1 MVRKLRKILCPLD
14 FSTRSLE
21 ALDYAADIARQY
33 DGQII
38 LLHVVENP
46 WVDLY
51 GPTWQ
56 GFFAEL
62 EHALEWAKTKLVD
75 AAQTHAADLA
85 CETIAKRGNPYEEII
100 DLAKARQVDVIIM
113 ATHGRTGLQRLSL
126 GSVTEKVLRT
136 APCPVLTVRQATE
149 E

>member
-1 MVRKLRKILCPLD
+1 MARKLRKILCPLD
-14 FSTRSLE
+14 FSTPSLE
-21 ALDYAADIARQY
+21 ALDYAADMARQN
-33 DGQII
+33 DGQLI

-56 GFFAEL
+56 GFFTEL
-62 EHALEWAKTKLVD
+62 EHAREWAKTRLVD

-85 CETIAKRGNPYEEII
+85 CETIATRGNPYEEII
-100 DLAKARQVDVIIM
+100 NLAKARQVDLIVM
-113 ATHGRTGLQRLSL
+113 STRGRTGLQRLSL
-126 GSVTEKVLRT
+126 GSVTEKVLQT
-136 APCPVLTVRQATE
+136 SPCPVLAIRQATE

>member
-1 MVRKLRKILCPLD
+1 MARKLRTILCPLD
-14 FSTRSLE
+14 FSTPSLE
-21 ALDYAADIARQY
+21 ALDYAADIARQN
-33 DGQII
+33 DGQLI

-51 GPTWQ
+51 GPKWQ

-62 EHALEWAKTKLVD
+62 EHALKWSKTKLD
-75 AAQTHAADLA
+75 NTAQTRAADLT

-100 DLAKARQVDVIIM
+100 DVAKAREVDVIVM
-113 ATHGRTGLQRLSL
+113 STHGRTGLQRLSL

-136 APCPVLTVRQATE
+136 SPCPVLAVREAKE
-149 E
+149 G